1 MIKLTKKTKWIIGG
15 ISAAIL
21 IGSIGI
27 IAAVKHSFNDAGDME
42 VYTTQVSMLT
52 SSSIG
57 LVDRFAG
64 VVEPQE
70 TLKIQKAT
78 DKNVK
83 EIFVQAGDTVT
94 KGTALF
100 SYDVDEIRLKL
111 SEAELEL
118 ERITNE
124 ISTLYDQIELLEE
137 EKKKAAENEI
147 FSYTTQILTAENSVK
162 RAEYNKKVKTAEI
175 EQIEA
180 SLENTTVVSE
190 IDGIIKSVSDDSSQM
205 MYYDY
210 ESDNAFI
217 TILSNSEYRIKG
229 TINEQNMG
237 SITIGQPMT
246 IHSRIDEDLS
256 WSGTVSEIDTGNPVQ
271 DNNNYYYE
279 GDSSTMSSSYYF
291 YVTLDETAPLMLG
304 QHVFMEPNIG
314 QDEIKSGLWL
324 PDYYICFEDETAYVW
339 AANAKDKLEKREIV
353 VGKYDENLMEY
364 EIVTGLS
371 ANDFICFPEE
381 TLEEGM
387 RCNMNSDK
395 TGM

>member
-1 MIKLTKKTKWIIGG
+1 MIKLTKKKKWIIGG

-137 EKKKAAENEI
+137 EKKKAPENEI

-246 IHSRIDEDLS
+246 VHSRIDEDLS

>member
-1 MIKLTKKTKWIIGG
+1 MIKLTKKKKWIIGS

-137 EKKKAAENEI
+137 EKKKAPENEI

-246 IHSRIDEDLS
+246 VHSRIDEDLS

>member
-1 MIKLTKKTKWIIGG
+1 MIKLTKKKKWIIGG

-27 IAAVKHSFNDAGDME
+27 ITAVKHSFNDAGDME

-246 IHSRIDEDLS
+246 VHSRIDEDLS

>member
-1 MIKLTKKTKWIIGG
+1 MIKLTKKKKWIIGG

-27 IAAVKHSFNDAGDME
+27 ITAVKHSFNDAGDME

-137 EKKKAAENEI
+137 EKKKAPENEI

-246 IHSRIDEDLS
+246 VHSRIDEDLS

>member
-1 MIKLTKKTKWIIGG
+1 MIKLTKKKKWIIGG

-27 IAAVKHSFNDAGDME
+27 ITAVKHSFNDAGDME

-137 EKKKAAENEI
+137 EKKKAPENEI

-246 IHSRIDEDLS
+246 VHSRIDEDLS

-291 YVTLDETAPLMLG
+291 YVTLDETASLMLG

>member
-83 EIFVQAGDTVT
+83 EIFVQAGDTIT

-137 EKKKAAENEI
+137 EKKKAPENEI

-246 IHSRIDEDLS
+246 VHSRIDEDLS

-291 YVTLDETAPLMLG
+291 YVTLDETASLMLG

>member
-137 EKKKAAENEI
+137 EKKKAPENEI

-246 IHSRIDEDLS
+246 VHSRIDEDLS

-291 YVTLDETAPLMLG
+291 YVTLDETASLMLG

>member
-1 MIKLTKKTKWIIGG
+1 MIKLTKKKKWIIGG

-137 EKKKAAENEI
+137 EKKKAPENEI

>member
-27 IAAVKHSFNDAGDME
+27 ITAVKHSFNDAGDME

-83 EIFVQAGDTVT
+83 EIFVQAGDNVT

-137 EKKKAAENEI
+137 EKKKAPENEI

-246 IHSRIDEDLS
+246 VHSRIDEDLS

-387 RCNMNSDK
+387 RCNMNSNK

>member
-1 MIKLTKKTKWIIGG
+1 MIKLTKKKKWIIGG

-83 EIFVQAGDTVT
+83 EIFVQAGDTIT

-137 EKKKAAENEI
+137 EKKKAPENEI

-246 IHSRIDEDLS
+246 VHSRIDEDLS

-291 YVTLDETAPLMLG
+291 YVTLDETASLMLG

>member
-1 MIKLTKKTKWIIGG
+1 MIKLTKKKKWIIGG

-137 EKKKAAENEI
+137 EKKKAPENEI

-246 IHSRIDEDLS
+246 VHSRIDEDLS

-291 YVTLDETAPLMLG
+291 YVTLDETASLMLG